1 MKLDKQKILITGHT
15 GFVGSWLY
23 FFFKKKNFD
32 VFGIG
37 LKPENKNDLF
47 YQLKINK
54 DKNSKLLNILNYNE
68 LEKHIVKIKPNII
81 FHLAA
86 ESLVLRSFKKPNLS
100 YKTNIIGTLNILNL
114 IKKYNFIKTGFF
126 FTTDKVYKNN
136 ESKKKFT
143 ENDSLGG
150 DDPYSG
156 SKSASEM
163 VINSFS
169 KSFLKKKKII
179 IIRCGNIIGGG
190 DNGKNRIIPDII
202 KSIKSKKTLIIRNAN
217 STRPWQHILDVI
229 FILYFLIKK
238 IKNKKNFIKIFNI
251 SSKSKSETVRKVV
264 KEFRKKFKFKYK
276 FLYKKNLEKKYLELN
291 SNKLYKEYKIK
302 NYFSSTQSIRKTV
315 KFYFE
320 ILKNKKKIN
329 DKVNAELQDYERNT
343 KTI

>member
-1 MKLDKQKILITGHT
+1 MKVDKQKILITGHT

-23 FFFKKKNFD
+23 FLLKRKNLE

-37 LKPENKNDLF
+37 LKPKNKNDLF
-47 YQLKINK
+47 YQLKIYK
-54 DKNSKLLNILNYNE
+54 DKNSKLLNILDYNK
-68 LEKHIVKIKPNII
+68 LEKHIIKIKPNII

-136 ESKKKFT
+136 DLKKNFI

-156 SKSASEM
+156 SKSASEI
-163 VINSFS
+163 VINSFF

-179 IIRCGNIIGGG
+179 FIRCGNIIGGG
-190 DNGKNRIIPDII
+190 DNGENRIIPDIV
-202 KSIKSKKTLIIRNAN
+202 KSIKFKKTLTIRNAN
-217 STRPWQHILDVI
+217 STRPWQHVLDVI
-229 FILYFLIKK
+229 YILYFLFKK
-238 IKNKKNFIKIFNI
+238 TKNQKNFIKIFNI
-251 SSKSKSETVRKVV
+251 SSKSKSVTVRKIV
-264 KEFRKKFKFKYK
+264 KEFKKKFIFKYK

-291 SNKLYKEYKIK
+291 SNKIYKEYKLK
-302 NYFSSTQSIRKTV
+302 NYFSSSQSIIKTV
-315 KFYFE
+315 EFYLD
-320 ILKNKKKIN
+320 ILKNKKKIK
-329 DKVNAELQDYERNT
+329 DKINSELRDYERNT
-343 KTI
+343 ENI